1 MGRDEG
7 VLTFTDN
14 VDGTSGEGTGVTDV
28 DDYDFTVDGSDYD
41 GAIDD
46 LDGRIDINDTLTEGK
61 ETKTVGVT
69 RDNPDDEPDYA
80 GDSPL
85 TGGFGIKQDYENPDD
100 SVTDLQYSSTGG
112 DANFYGDDA
121 LIGEDDQGDPTGLGV
136 KQTYTNPTDG
146 YDALDASPQ
155 DNTVGNTNT
164 GDKDLYGDDAQIGE
178 IDGNGDFNGEGVT
191 QTYTNP
197 EDGYDAESGS
207 PRENDADTN
216 EGDADLFGGA
226 AGVITDDG
234 TYTDNLEGST
244 TMPERFVY
252 ALPSGIL
259 GSSEV
264 TAGTVS
270 VSNGTETETITFG
283 TQTDLTELVDGVVS
297 ASFVD
302 TVEITQDGEIIITTT
317 GASGDYLE
325 LALDLTFSDNT
336 TVTDT
341 ARAYGETAIS
351 LSDDDA
357 DGGVSGESATEL
369 ADDADNGDDFE
380 ITDDKDPFAPFSD
393 DATVTS
399 VAGGNAEPDVVNNFQ
414 IANDFI
420 AAEGELALST
430 WGNDGTLEL
439 LEAGDTQI
447 AFDLSETE
455 FGLVGSGE
463 STLNA
468 SEIKSAADVAGLLA
482 AVFEFNA
489 ASGGTTDSGVINSTL
504 FAVTASDDDSVTAIW
519 AHQQASSDDAT
530 VDELELNLLAV
541 VNTRDGEFTAENFAI
556 WDATSEQFEILQPSQ
571 PV

>member
-1 MGRDEG
+1 VISLTIDGVETQLKLWSDAAFTDDTSGYSVTYFDLSSVSGDRSEAIVAALADAIEASHNLGDATSGTDTDLMSVAVAGNRIELESARNGSGTLGTVDDGRLGLTVTAPTGAGGADQAIAVGFVETLNAGEIVYVSESTHSSTDVTIQTDQVGRDEG

-216 EGDADLFGGA
+216 EGRRPLRWRGGC
-226 AGVITDDG
+226 
-234 TYTDNLEGST
+234 
-244 TMPERFVY
+244 
-252 ALPSGIL
+252 
-259 GSSEV
+259 
-264 TAGTVS
+264 
-270 VSNGTETETITFG
+270 
-283 TQTDLTELVDGVVS
+283 
-297 ASFVD
+297 
-302 TVEITQDGEIIITTT
+302 
-317 GASGDYLE
+317 DY
-325 LALDLTFSDNT
+325 
-336 TVTDT
+336 
-341 ARAYGETAIS
+341 G
-351 LSDDDA
+351 
-357 DGGVSGESATEL
+357 
-369 ADDADNGDDFE
+369 
-380 ITDDKDPFAPFSD
+380 
-393 DATVTS
+393 
-399 VAGGNAEPDVVNNFQ
+399 
-414 IANDFI
+414 
-420 AAEGELALST
+420 
-430 WGNDGTLEL
+430 
-439 LEAGDTQI
+439 
-447 AFDLSETE
+447 
-455 FGLVGSGE
+455 
-463 STLNA
+463 
-468 SEIKSAADVAGLLA
+468 
-482 AVFEFNA
+482 
-489 ASGGTTDSGVINSTL
+489 
-504 FAVTASDDDSVTAIW
+504 
-519 AHQQASSDDAT
+519 
-530 VDELELNLLAV
+530 
-541 VNTRDGEFTAENFAI
+541 
-556 WDATSEQFEILQPSQ
+556 
-571 PV
+571 